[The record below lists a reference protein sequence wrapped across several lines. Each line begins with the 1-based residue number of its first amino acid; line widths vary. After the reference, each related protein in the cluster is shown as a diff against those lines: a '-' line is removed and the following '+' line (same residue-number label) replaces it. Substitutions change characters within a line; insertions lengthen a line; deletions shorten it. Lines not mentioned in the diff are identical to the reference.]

1 MAKKLSSIQ
10 KLKHIEDET
19 FKLGNKC
26 AKSFENDDSIHSL
39 KATVMAYRCS
49 MQAIRDQARY
59 KIVKK

>member
-1 MAKKLSSIQ
+1 MVKKFSSTQ
-10 KLKHIEDET
+10 KLKYIEDET

-26 AKSFENDDSIHSL
+26 AKSFEDDNSVHSL

-49 MQAIRDQARY
+49 MQSIRDQARY